1 MEKIYVMK
9 CSSCEHLLPLESF
22 DTKYIN
28 SKLND
33 EKIEIK
39 KKTCRDCL
47 ISVSECHSRFIDR
60 HGVNYYQYRLKYKNN

>member
-1 MEKIYVMK
+1 MEKEYVIK
-9 CSSCEHLLPLESF
+9 CGSCLHLLPLESF
-22 DTKYIN
+22 DSKYIN

-47 ISVSECHSRFIDR
+47 ISVSLSHARFIDR
-60 HGVNYYQYRLKYKNN
+60 HGVNYYQYRLNKK